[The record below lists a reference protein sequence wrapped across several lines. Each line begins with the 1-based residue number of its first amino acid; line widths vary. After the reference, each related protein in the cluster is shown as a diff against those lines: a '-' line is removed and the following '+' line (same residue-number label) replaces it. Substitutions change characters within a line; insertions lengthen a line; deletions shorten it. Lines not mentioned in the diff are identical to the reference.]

1 MNASVKFA
9 LVFVIATFSSN
20 MSSPSDSA
28 STTGSSASTRSNR
41 LRNGVIAIV
50 AVVLAIALGLG
61 LQGQSRDISLEQ
73 LAEQSVPLDTALS
86 SNKPTLVEFYADWC
100 TSCRAMA
107 GDMAELR
114 EVYGDRINFTML
126 NVDNAK
132 WLPEILSYRVDGIPH
147 FVYLD
152 ADGQELGQAIGEQPR
167 LILAENLEAMTNSA
181 ALPRASQAIGQTSDF
196 QPSLSGGNSDAGA
209 DPRSH
214 GSQVVSET

>member
-1 MNASVKFA
+1 
-9 LVFVIATFSSN
+9 